1 MEERFK
7 FKCVEYIEDETGYS
21 FQVVTNDDMQE
32 RQKDEFWWRF
42 HKAFL
47 KTVKDMDFTKESK
60 YN

>member
-1 MEERFK
+1 MKEQFK
-7 FKCVEYIEDETGYS
+7 FRHETYMENKTGYIFEVMTS
-21 FQVVTNDDMQE
+21 DDIRE
-32 RQKDEFWWRF
+32 RQEDEFWWRF